1 MLLPRPA
8 WLSCSDGVRV
18 DAVSKG
24 TNEDEGDLS
33 TGSCIRAHFFGG
45 PDIRPL
51 SGSVCRDSCILSAF
65 DGCIILIRREDVEQG
80 GSQVAQ
86 VLLLTGR
93 ATAGLVHKQ
102 AASFLSSFRASA
114 N

>member
-1 MLLPRPA
+1 MLLPRLA

-24 TNEDEGDLS
+24 TNEDEGDVS
-33 TGSCIRAHFFGG
+33 TGSCIRARFFGG
-45 PDIRPL
+45 LDMRPL
-51 SGSVCRDSCILSAF
+51 SGCVCRDPCILSAF
-65 DGCIILIRREDVEQG
+65 DGCTILIRREDVERS
-80 GSQVAQ
+80 GSQVAR
-86 VLLLTGR
+86 VLLLTDR

-102 AASFLSSFRASA
+102 AASSLSSFRASA